1 MNSQTSNLSNA
12 ELAALSDDQLG
23 AVAGGTTFRVN
34 AETDAS
40 VIVVVHKTLGDYP
53 SNHHSV

>member
-1 MNSQTSNLSNA
+1 MNNQNSILSDA
-12 ELAALSDDQLG
+12 GLEALSDDQLG

-34 AETDAS
+34 AETDPS

-53 SNHHSV
+53 SNRHSV

>member
-1 MNSQTSNLSNA
+1 MNNQTSILNA
-12 ELAALSDDQLG
+12 VELEALRDDQLA

-40 VIVVVHKTLGDYP
+40 QIVHVRRLGDYP
-53 SNHHSV
+53 SNRGAV

>member
-1 MNSQTSNLSNA
+1 MNNQNSILNNA
-12 ELAALSDDQLG
+12 GLEAISDDQLA

-53 SNHHSV
+53 SNRHSV

>member
-12 ELAALSDDQLG
+12 ELEALSDDQLG
-23 AVAGGTTFRVN
+23 TVAGGTTFRVN

-40 VIVVVHKTLGDYP
+40 VIVHKARLGDYP
-53 SNHHSV
+53 SNRHSV

>member
-53 SNHHSV
+53 SNRHSV

>member
-23 AVAGGTTFRVN
+23 PVAGGTTFRVN

-40 VIVVVHKTLGDYP
+40 VIVHKAKLGDYP
-53 SNHHSV
+53 SNRHSV

>member
-1 MNSQTSNLSNA
+1 MNSQTSILNNA
-12 ELAALSDDQLG
+12 ELEALSDDQLG

-40 VIVVVHKTLGDYP
+40 VIVVVHKTMGDYP
-53 SNHHSV
+53 SNRHSV

>member
-1 MNSQTSNLSNA
+1 MNYQISILNA
-12 ELAALSDDQLG
+12 AEPEALGDAQLA

-34 AETDAS
+34 AETDPS
-40 VIVVVHKTLGDYP
+40 QIVYVRRLGDYP

>member
-1 MNSQTSNLSNA
+1 MSNQNSILNNA
-12 ELAALSDDQLG
+12 ELEAISDDRLA

-34 AETDAS
+34 AETDPS

-53 SNHHSV
+53 FNYHSV